1 VIARAVVLLPLALT
15 AALIPTLP
23 YGGVITRVLVLVSVV
38 PGVLYAA
45 QGWRRTE
52 AWWVGVTFLY
62 LLATFF
68 STLFATD
75 FREASLDLVRQ
86 AYIVSVSL
94 LLMLS
99 LRNPISRAALARGMV
114 LLAIACALMIF
125 VLYVSYA
132 GFSFGSL
139 ADLREF
145 KFYTQ
150 ESLDVPLN
158 PISFA
163 MILAFLLAYPALS
176 QRRWIAA
183 LTTVVV
189 LAATVLS
196 FSRTTLL
203 VLLLGSS
210 VVGLVAA
217 IRRQP
222 VWLRQTVYPFAAA
235 GLVVAGVYLLPH
247 ANGIFDSYEL
257 SELTSGRS
265 DIWPAAWDKF
275 VDAPLTGWGADPA
288 FLSDVNLVAYLP
300 VYDPWLLE
308 SLRSAVEAGSFHN
321 IYLTVL
327 AEKGLIVFIPSMVM
341 AAFLIRQSWRLHAH
355 RVRFSKRDAA
365 YATVAP
371 LIVVIILVRGL
382 SEHAGWWADANATVD
397 YLSYV
402 AASLII
408 ATVARLDQKAYPK
421 LEEKGGKQTQ

>member
-1 VIARAVVLLPLALT
+1 
-15 AALIPTLP
+15 
-23 YGGVITRVLVLVSVV
+23 V

-86 AYIVSVSL
+86 VYIVSVSL

-99 LRNPISRAALARGMV
+99 LRNPTSRAALARGMV

-158 PISFA
+158 PISFT

-203 VLLLGSS
+203 VLLFCSL

-217 IRRQP
+217 IRKRP
-222 VWLRQTVYPFAAA
+222 LWLRRIVYGFAVA
-235 GLVVAGVYLLPH
+235 GLVVAGIYLLPLLD
-247 ANGIFDSYEL
+247 GVSYDPYEL
-257 SELTSGRS
+257 SKLTSGRTALWAVALENFA
-265 DIWPAAWDKF
+265 DR
-275 VDAPLTGWGADPA
+275 PLTGWGADS
-288 FLSDVNLVAYLP
+288 LGGVGLVGYLP
-300 VYDPWLLE
+300 RYDPWLLE
-308 SLRSAVEAGSFHN
+308 SLTSALEGGSFHN

-327 AEKGLIVFIPSMVM
+327 AEKGLLVFIPAMVM
-341 AAFLIRQSWRLHAH
+341 ATFLIRQSWRLRVH
-355 RVRFSKRDAA
+355 RARFSELDAA
-365 YATVAP
+365 YAKVAP
-371 LIVVIILVRGL
+371 LIVLLILVRGL
-382 SEHAGWWADANATVD
+382 SEYAGWWGDANSTVD

-402 AASLII
+402 AASLIV
-408 ATVARLDQKAYPK
+408 AAGARLDRMAYPK
-421 LEEKGGKQTQ
+421 RAKKGGKQTQLWT